1 MILNKKVLELYN
13 LRMKKI
19 QNNIWDLV
27 ENFEYYRKIRGIMN
41 TYKEGKE
48 LSKRQLIRLYQFI
61 TYMPESVIKKEE
73 LDDLYNHVYNKMVET
88 SKK

>member
-61 TYMPESVIKKEE
+61 IYMPESVIKKEE

>member
-27 ENFEYYRKIRGIMN
+27 ENFEYYRKIRGIMD

-61 TYMPESVIKKEE
+61 IYIPENVIKKEE
-73 LDDLYNHVYNKMVET
+73 LDDLYNHVYNKMVEK